1 MTECALVCCIRL
13 EFSDATSDALF
24 SVTASLFST
33 VAETL
38 ETLLDKANRRL
49 KSARTGVTIFWR
61 PGRGKLHL
69 RGIFPPRPDS
79 DRIEAHQQTLAIN
92 LPASVEGIKQAE
104 IRAKEI
110 GSLLV
115 RERFRWENVLKAD
128 PAEQEQLTV
137 RYWVKQMERQY
148 FEARS
153 TTLQTETTWRTN
165 YHDVYKHLD
174 DDAYL
179 TVDLLKAT
187 ILERTEPD
195 SRQRLRYCLALAA
208 LGRLAGLDVAALS
221 ALKGN
226 YSATK
231 TATRV
236 LPTDVEI
243 LEAWHNLSH
252 APPWVRWSFG
262 MIACYGLRP
271 HELYHLDLTDFKKG
285 NEKIRV
291 LDETKTRSRTL
302 WPLVP
307 EGFDL
312 AWLRTPYPPTEVK
325 SGKATPKVKDNQTL
339 GQRISTAFRR
349 WGVPIL
355 AYDLR
360 HAWAVRAIR
369 RGLDVSAASR
379 MMGHSLSVHN
389 KTYQRWL
396 TDADLESAYRRS
408 LSTPK

>member
-1 MTECALVCCIRL
+1 
-13 EFSDATSDALF
+13 
-24 SVTASLFST
+24 
-33 VAETL
+33 VAKTL
-38 ETLLDKANRRL
+38 ESLIEAANKRL
-49 KSARTGVTIFWR
+49 KAGRLGVAIYCP
-61 PGRGKLHL
+61 PGRGKLYL
-69 RGIFPPRPDS
+69 RGIFPPKPES
-79 DRIEAHQQTLAIN
+79 DRTEPYQQKLTLD
-92 LPASVEGIKQAE
+92 LPANETGVKFAE
-104 IRAKEI
+104 AKAKEI
-110 GSLLV
+110 GSLMTQG
-115 RERFRWENVLKAD
+115 RFRWENFLKAD
-128 PAEQEQLTV
+128 PAEEERLTV
-137 RYWVKQMERQY
+137 RHWVKQMEREY
-148 FEARS
+148 FQARS
-153 TTLQTETTWRTN
+153 ATLQTETTWRTN

-174 DDAYL
+174 DDAHL
-179 TVDLLKAT
+179 TAELLKAT

-195 SRQRLRYCLALAA
+195 TRQRLRYCLALVA
-208 LGRLAGLDVAALS
+208 LGKLAGLEVVTLS

-231 TATRV
+231 TATRE

-243 LEAWHNLSH
+243 LTAWHSLSH
-252 APPWVRWSFG
+252 APQWVRWSFG

-271 HELYHLDLTDFKKG
+271 HELYHLDLTDFLKG
-285 NEKIRV
+285 DQKIRV
-291 LDETKTRSRTL
+291 LDETKTRSRAV

-307 EGFDL
+307 EGFDI
-312 AWLRTPYPPTEVK
+312 AWLRTPHPPTEVK
-325 SGKATPKVKDNQTL
+325 SGKSTPSPKDNQTL

-369 RGLDVSAASR
+369 RGLDVSAATR

-408 LSTPK
+408 LWSSK